1 MNRFP
6 ARRAAGFS
14 LLEMLLVVAVI
25 GILMG
30 MLGASAYSAR
40 QRAYVTLAQSEAQQI
55 ATAFKSYWLAKDKWP
70 DGFGGSGEAG
80 QEDKNWTRLTRGNL
94 KILMGGD
101 SDGIVYLNVPP
112 DRFAGDTDDS
122 PFRDPWGHPYEVSI
136 EGVSSTIISDTL
148 EGAVT
153 FPNLMRHY
161 YEDGVY
167 DRPASE
173 WEWDA
178 YSN

>member
-6 ARRAAGFS
+6 SRRRAGFS

-30 MLGASAYSAR
+30 LLGAAAYSAQ
-40 QRAYVTLAQSEAQQI
+40 QRAYTTLAQAEAQQI
-55 ATAFKSYWLAKDKWP
+55 ATAFKSYWVAKSAWP
-70 DGFGGSGEAG
+70 AGFGSG
-80 QEDKNWTRLTRGNL
+80 WTKLTKGKL
-94 KILMGGD
+94 AVLMGGD
-101 SDGIVYLNVPP
+101 ADGTVYLDVPP
-112 DRFAGDTDDS
+112 DRFEGDDES
-122 PFRDPWGHPYEVSI
+122 APFLDPWGHPYEVSI
-136 EGVSSTIISDTL
+136 ESISETIVSDTL

-153 FPNLMRHY
+153 FPNFMRHY

-167 DRPASE
+167 TRPADD

-178 YSN
+178 YN

>member
-1 MNRFP
+1 MKRLSP
-6 ARRAAGFS
+6 SRRSAGFS
-14 LLEMLLVVAVI
+14 LLEMLLVVAVV

-30 MLGASAYSAR
+30 MLGAAAYAAR
-40 QRAYVTLAQSEAQQI
+40 QRAYATLAQAESQQI

-70 DGFGGSGEAG
+70 QGFGSG
-80 QEDKNWTRLTRGNL
+80 WTKLTRGNL
-94 KILMGGD
+94 AILMGGD
-101 SDGIVYLNVPP
+101 SDGIVYLDVPP
-112 DRFAGDTDDS
+112 DRFEGDGGDA
-122 PFRDPWGHPYEVSI
+122 PFLDPWGHPYEVSI
-136 EGVSSTIISDTL
+136 ESIETTIVSDTL

-153 FPNLMRHY
+153 FPNFMRHY

-178 YSN
+178 YN